1 MVGEGGE
8 ARSATD
14 YGRPDRHE
22 RQCERDWGFE
32 TQHRH
37 SSRSVTTA
45 RQQETRSRESGCS
58 TTHSPMDID
67 DDHQMAGWRGW
78 REHFHFHT
86 TRLKRFSFPE
96 TPHSDNFW
104 NRPKD

>member
-58 TTHSPMDID
+58 TTHSPMTTPTTTISGRVEG
-67 DDHQMAGWRGW
+67 AG
-78 REHFHFHT
+78 ENIFIFTLH
-86 TRLKRFSFPE
+86 
-96 TPHSDNFW
+96 D
-104 NRPKD
+104 